1 MRRPAL
7 AALVLAAAFAPAQTN
22 DPKALLEKAIAA
34 HGGADALDKFP
45 AARVE
50 SKGKLFQGADEVP
63 FKSRVVFQ
71 MPDRLCSTVE
81 MAAGK
86 FKHTVVNVIAGER
99 VETSI
104 GGVPQQ
110 VSPGQVEEMKTAL
123 AIETARRLSPLLKN
137 PKVQLTAAPV
147 QKLDGT
153 ELPGVKASQ
162 AGFKDLLLYFDPE
175 TSLLKMLV
183 RKGHDPSGHS
193 VAVQEI
199 FSDYRDI
206 EGVKHPAKTLVR
218 HDGRRYLSTETTK
231 YEPLQRADPK
241 ELLGGP

>member
-1 MRRPAL
+1 MSRRALPAL
-7 AALVLAAAFAPAQTN
+7 LLVAALAPAQTN

-50 SKGKLFQGADEVP
+50 TKGKLFQGSEEVP

-71 MPDRLCSTVE
+71 TPDKLCSSFE
-81 MAAGK
+81 MATGK
-86 FKHTVVNVIAGER
+86 FKHTVINIIAGDR

-104 GGVPQQ
+104 GGVAQQ

-123 AIETARRLSPLLKN
+123 AIETARRLTPLLNN
-137 PKVQLTAAPV
+137 PKVKLAAAPV
-147 QKLDGT
+147 RKFDGK
-153 ELPGVKASQ
+153 ELLGVKASQ
-162 AGFKDLLLYFDPE
+162 PGFKDLLLYFDPE
-175 TSLLKMLV
+175 TSLLKMLE
-183 RKGHDPSGHS
+183 RKGHDASGQS
-193 VAVQEI
+193 VTVQEV

-206 EGVKHPAKTLVR
+206 EGVKHPAKTLIR
-218 HDGRRYLSTETTK
+218 HDGQRYISTETTK

-241 ELLGGP
+241 ELMGGS